1 MASYFNLVLDTI
13 APAGVAVEI
22 NGDAKYTTLASVTLG
37 LTTTDEDTTGYQM
50 KIWGDISDAAT
61 EQDAV
66 WQTYSAT
73 KALTLSGADGTKT
86 IYAKIRDDVGN
97 ESVQASDTII
107 LDTAVPVV
115 TVTTPDRSKISKV
128 STFDTTVFT
137 FSSDVAF
144 MEYKVGVVP
153 ESSSIQTQ
161 CAVIPTTAGSQNTSG
176 TAASVE
182 DAFPASTPITV
193 TIKGT
198 DLEAA
203 NSGDGTKIV
212 KVFVRNDAGTW
223 SVA

>member
-22 NGDAKYTTLASVTLG
+22 NGDAKYTTSASVTLG

-115 TVTTPDRSKISKV
+115 TVTTPDKSKISKV

-193 TIKGT
+193 TIKGA